1 MQLQQ
6 MYGQEQLAT
15 TAASPA
21 AVPATVV
28 QSKRYRVGSGD
39 SIGGGCGGTGGSPIS
54 SPPLRA
60 AGTTARS
67 PPSHLH
73 RLPPGVLAQLEVH
86 LSSFPAPIAAD
97 TTSLQEPRLLLKLQ
111 ICQGHQE
118 AVVVPVTDMVGCGL
132 PAGLATQDRQAAVA
146 QETKDNLSKY
156 IAGNLAG
163 SAATAGRKLRRYVYR
178 GVQTDEPP
186 LPPSSAVV
194 GRGAATAREPSPQ
207 QAVVRM
213 EDARWAAFRQQLEA
227 GSGGGG
233 NDRLGTASAAPRA
246 EPDLA
251 HIGGWLRGTS
261 SPLATLAV
269 ATGKEDEGPQ
279 AMPKLSL
286 PPPLVF
292 PDWRVAGARFTG
304 SRGSNMAAPPR
315 SLPLPAVAT
324 HSPELP
330 EQEKSLHAFGGVAA
344 ASSWESQDHAAAWHS
359 SDGGGGGGGGGGSGS
374 VSATGSP
381 PDERGK
387 RLSTTSGTGVYAGGT
402 TGSSSKPM
410 HPRSIDQALTPAL
423 QFHGGNLHVPCSMAE
438 RRRREKIG
446 SRLKKLVEAMP
457 TEEVA
462 GKDTAET
469 LLEAVKYI
477 ERLKR
482 KVLELQQNW
491 DDDRGGGNGSAG
503 DREGG
508 GRGGGGDDAGPSAGP
523 GAADFFQH

>member
-6 MYGQEQLAT
+6 MYGQEQLAK
-15 TAASPA
+15 TAASPT

-28 QSKRYRVGSGD
+28 QSKRYRVGSGG
-39 SIGGGCGGTGGSPIS
+39 SVGSGGGGTGRSPAS

-67 PPSHLH
+67 PPSQLQP
-73 RLPPGVLAQLEVH
+73 LPPGVLAQLEVH
-86 LSSFPAPIAAD
+86 LSSFPAPIAAN
-97 TTSLQEPRLLLKLQ
+97 TVR
-111 ICQGHQE
+111 QGHQD
-118 AVVVPVTDMVGCGL
+118 AAIIPVTDMVGCGL

-156 IAGNLAG
+156 IAD
-163 SAATAGRKLRRYVYR
+163 VFR
-178 GVQTDEPP
+178 GVQPDEPP
-186 LPPSSAVV
+186 LPPSSAAVS
-194 GRGAATAREPSPQ
+194 RGAATTGEPSPQ
-207 QAVVRM
+207 ADVKM
-213 EDARWAAFRQQLEA
+213 EDARWAAFGQELEA

-233 NDRLGTASAAPRA
+233 NDRLGTASVAPRA

-251 HIGGWLRGTS
+251 HIGGWLRGRS
-261 SPLATLAV
+261 SPLATQAV
-269 ATGKEDEGPQ
+269 AAGKEDEGPH
-279 AMPKLSL
+279 AIPKLSL

-292 PDWRVAGARFTG
+292 PDWRVAGAQFTG
-304 SRGSNMAAPPR
+304 SRGSSMAAPPP
-315 SLPLPAVAT
+315 SPPLPAAAT
-324 HSPELP
+324 HSPER
-330 EQEKSLHAFGGVAA
+330 EKSLHAFGGAAA
-344 ASSWESQDHAAAWHS
+344 ASSWESQDHAAAWHP

-374 VSATGSP
+374 VSGTGSP

-402 TGSSSKPM
+402 TSSSSKPM
-410 HPRSIDQALTPAL
+410 HPR
-423 QFHGGNLHVPCSMAE
+423 SMAE

-457 TEEVA
+457 AEEVA

-482 KVLELQQNW
+482 KVLELQQDW

-503 DREGG
+503 DRKGG

-523 GAADFFQH
+523 GAADDFFRP